1 MYWSTAIHTHFLESS
16 VKSLTYKMDNTERVL
31 SPLQVGLCWETISSN
46 PTFSEQVVQ
55 GSIQSGFEY
64 LHWWWLHRLTEQ
76 CAPMFHHPHLTKQ
89 TNMFRWNSMSFNSHP
104 LPLVLSLGTTEKNLA
119 SSSSLLSSSP
129 AGTYIDGNPPET
141 LVISPP
147 KFTIRQLF
155 LCWEDMS
162 SWKVYR
168 HFRSEWQ
175 CHDPLGLEAWTRLI
189 LSEILKIHNL
199 A

>member
-1 MYWSTAIHTHFLESS
+1 MRGDSQADVNFSSRAAITQLQGCWNVLYMSMYWSTAIYTHFLESS

-89 TNMFRWNSMSFNSHP
+89 TNMFRWNSIVLTHTHCLLSCHWALLKRIW
-104 LPLVLSLGTTEKNLA
+104 LPLLH
-119 SSSSLLSSSP
+119 SSL
-129 AGTYIDGNPPET
+129 PPQQ
-141 LVISPP
+141 V
-147 KFTIRQLF
+147 
-155 LCWEDMS
+155 
-162 SWKVYR
+162 
-168 HFRSEWQ
+168 
-175 CHDPLGLEAWTRLI
+175 LI
-189 LSEILKIHNL
+189 
-199 A
+199 